1 MLRHELKR
9 FYSKVDG
16 SQACK
21 KSNLK
26 CHTMITVQIW
36 GDLPSRVTLRS
47 GNFILSTL
55 IFQLY
60 IVYLQKVLWC
70 HLNNE
75 RNYLQQHLFHCGQFP
90 VSAICST
97 VTLESPSFWAVITLV
112 GNCSAGGA
120 LPFAKCNALHSCQ
133 CMHSTL
139 HSVYSYVKRNMLQPA
154 LHYCYLLH

>member
-1 MLRHELKR
+1 M
-9 FYSKVDG
+9 
-16 SQACK
+16 
-21 KSNLK
+21 
-26 CHTMITVQIW
+26 
-36 GDLPSRVTLRS
+36 TLRS
-47 GNFILSTL
+47 GKGSCVKVTTQYECVLSRYHICFFVCIPHSACTYLILSTL

-60 IVYLQKVLWC
+60 RVYLQKVLWC

-120 LPFAKCNALHSCQ
+120 LPFAKCNVLHSCQ
-133 CMHSTL
+133 CMHSML
-139 HSVYSYVKRNMLQPA
+139 HSVYSYVKWNMLQPA